1 MHTRLW
7 NPEKRITTAMRAK
20 AEGPCVP
27 DPAVSQIVVTDEWLK
42 KIAARL
48 PEMSSRKIGRF
59 VAQYGLMHDEAVQM
73 SSGIELSA
81 YFEAVV
87 KNGPSPRTAASW
99 ISTQL
104 IPAMK
109 EQGYEFKALPVTPAQ
124 FVGLISM
131 LEKDEINSNSARVV
145 LTKLFETSRTP
156 EEIVEQF
163 GFRQVSDMDAL
174 ESIVKQVIEK
184 NPSAVENYKN
194 GNKKSM
200 GFLVGQSMK
209 LSKGKANPKRLQEIF
224 KEKLI

>member
-1 MHTRLW
+1 M
-7 NPEKRITTAMRAK
+7 
-20 AEGPCVP
+20 P
-27 DPAVSQIVVTDEWLK
+27 DPVVPQIVVTDEWLK

-48 PEMSSRKIGRF
+48 PEMSSRKIARF
-59 VAQYGLMHDEAVQM
+59 VTQYGLMHDEAVQM
-73 SSGIELSA
+73 SSEIELSE

-87 KNGPSPRTAASW
+87 KNIPSPRTASSW

-104 IPAMK
+104 SPAMK
-109 EQGYEFKALPVTPAQ
+109 ERGYDFKDLPVTPAQ
-124 FVGLISM
+124 FSGLINM
-131 LEKDEINSNSARVV
+131 LEKNEINSNSARAV
-145 LTKLFETSRTP
+145 LTKLFETSQTP
-156 EEIVEQF
+156 EAIVEQL
-163 GFRQVSDMDAL
+163 GFRQVSDTDAL

-200 GFLVGQSMK
+200 GFLIGQSMN